1 MNQHT
6 HGRVSP
12 QARRVR
18 RSLLQTPDLC
28 FGQLLPAAQI
38 TAALTRHGV
47 EFRERLYTPL
57 LTLWMFLYQVLSPD
71 SSCRAAV
78 ARLLAYLGAKGDASA
93 SADTGP
99 YCKARERVPEAVVAD
114 LAQQSG
120 QQLQTRFPSTELLQ
134 GRPILI
140 ADGTTVSMPDT
151 PENQAAYPQPASQKA
166 GLGFPL
172 IRLVGL
178 ISLSCGAVLAV
189 ALGPYSGK
197 KTGETAL
204 LRQLYGQLQAGA
216 VLLADALFANY
227 WSLAGLLGRGVDLI
241 CRHDGKRLV
250 DWRQGQRLGKKD
262 HLIIWSKPA
271 RPRWMPKSMYRRIPD
286 TLVLREVGVTV
297 TQPGFRTRQ
306 VVMVTTLVDA
316 QAYPKEELAAAY
328 RCRWHV
334 ELDLR
339 AIKVVMGMDIL
350 RCKTPAMVHKE
361 LWMHLLAYNLVRTLM
376 AEAAVAAG
384 VPPRQLS
391 FKGTLQTLNA
401 FATVW
406 TLATCPG
413 PQLYQA
419 LLKAVATHR
428 VGDRP
433 NRIEP
438 RAVKRKPKPRTFLT
452 EPRQLARTRLLV
464 NT

>member
-18 RSLLQTPDLC
+18 RTLLQTPDLC
-28 FGQLLPAAQI
+28 FGKLLPAAQI
-38 TAALTRHGV
+38 TAAWARHGV

-71 SSCRAAV
+71 PSCRAAV
-78 ARLLAYLGAKGDASA
+78 ARLLAYLGAQGDFSA
-93 SADTGP
+93 RADTGP

-120 QQLQTRFPSTELLQ
+120 QQLQARFPSTGLLR
-134 GRPILI
+134 GRPILL

-178 ISLSCGAVLAV
+178 ISLSCGTVLAA

-204 LRQLYGQLQAGA
+204 LRQLYGSLQAGT

-227 WSLAGLLGRGVDLI
+227 WTLSELLGQGVDAVF
-241 CRHDGKRLV
+241 RHDGKRLL

-262 HLIIWSKPA
+262 HLVIWHKPA
-271 RPRWMPKSMYRRIPD
+271 RPWWMSRRVYRRIPD
-286 TLVLREVGVTV
+286 TLVLRELCVAV

-306 VVMVTTLVDA
+306 VVLVTTLVDA
-316 QAYPKEELAAAY
+316 QLYPKADLAAAY

-339 AIKVVMGMDIL
+339 AIKNVMGMDIL
-350 RCKTPAMVHKE
+350 RCKTPAMVRKE

-376 AEAAVAAG
+376 AEAATAAG

-401 FATVW
+401 FAAVW
-406 TLATCPG
+406 SLALRPG

-419 LLKAVATHR
+419 LLKAVATPR
-428 VGDRP
+428 VGNRP

-438 RAVKRKPKPRTFLT
+438 RAVKRKPKPQTFLT
-452 EPRQLARTRLLV
+452 EPRSLARTRLLA

>member
-1 MNQHT
+1 
-6 HGRVSP
+6 
-12 QARRVR
+12 
-18 RSLLQTPDLC
+18 
-28 FGQLLPAAQI
+28 
-38 TAALTRHGV
+38 
-47 EFRERLYTPL
+47 
-57 LTLWMFLYQVLSPD
+57 
-71 SSCRAAV
+71 
-78 ARLLAYLGAKGDASA
+78 
-93 SADTGP
+93 
-99 YCKARERVPEAVVAD
+99 
-114 LAQQSG
+114 
-120 QQLQTRFPSTELLQ
+120 
-134 GRPILI
+134 
-140 ADGTTVSMPDT
+140 MPDT

-227 WSLAGLLGRGVDLI
+227 WSLAGLLAQGVDAV

-250 DWRQGQRLGKKD
+250 DWRQGRRLGQKD
-262 HLIIWSKPA
+262 HLIIWHKPA
-271 RPRWMPKSMYRRIPD
+271 QPRWMPKRVYRQIPD
-286 TLVLREVGVTV
+286 TLVLREVCVAV

-306 VVMVTTLVDA
+306 VVIVTTLVDA
-316 QAYPKEELAAAY
+316 QAYSKAELAAAY

-350 RCKTPAMVHKE
+350 RCKTPAMVRKE

-401 FATVW
+401 FAAVW
-406 TLATCPG
+406 NLATCPR

-438 RAVKRKPKPRTFLT
+438 RAVKRKPKPMTFLT
-452 EPRQLARTRLLV
+452 EPRQIARTRLLV

>member
-1 MNQHT
+1 MDQHT
-6 HGRVSP
+6 HGRLSP

-18 RSLLQTPDLC
+18 RTLLQAPDLC
-28 FGQLLPAAQI
+28 FGKLLPAAQI

-71 SSCRAAV
+71 PSCRAAV
-78 ARLLAYLGAKGDASA
+78 ARLLAFLGAQGDASA

-120 QQLQTRFPSTELLQ
+120 QRLQARFPSTQLLH

-151 PENQAAYPQPASQKA
+151 PENQEAYPQPASQKA

-172 IRLVGL
+172 LRVVGL
-178 ISLSCGAVLAV
+178 LSLSCGAVLAV

-204 LRQLYGQLQAGA
+204 LRQLYGTLQAGA

-227 WSLAGLLGRGVDLI
+227 WSIIELWGRNVDVVF
-241 CRHDGKRLV
+241 RHDGKRRV
-250 DWRQGQRLGKKD
+250 DWGQGRRLGKKD
-262 HLIIWSKPA
+262 HLVLWSKPA
-271 RPRWMPKSMYRRIPD
+271 RPRWMSPRAYRRIPD
-286 TLVLREVGVTV
+286 TLGLREVCIPV

-306 VVMVTTLVDA
+306 VVLVTTLADA
-316 QAYPKEELAAAY
+316 QLYPKEELAAAY

-339 AIKVVMGMDIL
+339 AIKQVMGMDIL
-350 RCKTPAMVHKE
+350 RCKTPAMVRKE

-376 AEAAVAAG
+376 AEAATAAG
-384 VPPRQLS
+384 VRPRELS

-401 FATVW
+401 FAAVW
-406 TLATCPG
+406 TLARRPG
-413 PQLYQA
+413 PTLYPA

-438 RAVKRKPKPRTFLT
+438 RAVKRKPKTQTFLT